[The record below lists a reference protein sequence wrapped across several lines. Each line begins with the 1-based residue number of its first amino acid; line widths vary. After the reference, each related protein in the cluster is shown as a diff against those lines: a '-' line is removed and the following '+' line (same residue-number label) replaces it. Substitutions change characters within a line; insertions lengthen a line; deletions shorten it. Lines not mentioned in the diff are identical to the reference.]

1 MRFLGN
7 IEAKTD
13 QKGRVFLP
21 AAFRKELQREGQET
35 MVLRKDAYQRCLVLY
50 PESVWNEQLTMLRQR
65 LNRWNP
71 QEQQVFRQFISE
83 AEQVVL
89 DGNGRFLISRRSLD
103 FAGITGAVSFIGMD
117 DTIEIWSAANTA
129 EPFMPMEEFGAKLAE
144 LMTTPTPT
152 LPEGR
157 E

>member
-21 AAFRKELQREGQET
+21 ATFRKELQREGQET
-35 MVLRKDAYQRCLVLY
+35 MVLRKDAYQHCLVLY
-50 PESVWNEQLTMLRQR
+50 PESVWNKLLTMMRQR

-83 AEQVVL
+83 AEQIVL

-103 FAGITGAVSFIGMD
+103 FAGINGAVTFIGMD
-117 DTIEIWSAANTA
+117 DTIEIWSAENTA
-129 EPFMPMEEFGAKLAE
+129 EPFMPAEEFGRQLAE
-144 LMTTPTPT
+144 LMAPQKEKT
-152 LPEGR
+152 E
-157 E
+157 